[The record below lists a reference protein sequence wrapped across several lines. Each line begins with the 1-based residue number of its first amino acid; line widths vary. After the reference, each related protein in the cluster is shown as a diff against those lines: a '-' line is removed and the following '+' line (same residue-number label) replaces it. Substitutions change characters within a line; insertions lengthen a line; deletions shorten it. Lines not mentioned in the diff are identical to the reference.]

1 MCTMPSWMTDE
12 LVPLGCEISQSSVV
26 PANARAERLSI
37 SSTTTRSWRQL
48 YIGPESSM
56 RDYPLKGNGN
66 RMPGQYT
73 FNGYTTETATLRSII
88 NNPMRAVA
96 PLSRHLFRA
105 MGFRRRTKKKSLTVP
120 TEWTHR
126 DTTLAR
132 IQDWALLP

>member
-56 RDYPLKGNGN
+56 RDYPLKGK
-66 RMPGQYT
+66 
-73 FNGYTTETATLRSII
+73 ETATLRSII

-96 PLSRHLFRA
+96 PLPAIFSGRWDSGGAQR
-105 MGFRRRTKKKSLTVP
+105 KNS
-120 TEWTHR
+120 
-126 DTTLAR
+126 
-132 IQDWALLP
+132 

>member
-56 RDYPLKGNGN
+56 RDYPLKGK
-66 RMPGQYT
+66 
-73 FNGYTTETATLRSII
+73 ETATLRSII

-132 IQDWALLP
+132 IQEWALLT